1 MFTAK
6 QLKERMDET
15 PFRPF
20 RIRMSNGEAYDIK
33 NHDSAFVLSNAIE
46 VGVEQDT
53 EGFVLL
59 TRRCSILHIASIE
72 DIPTTKAA

>member
-6 QLKERMDET
+6 QLKERMDEM

-46 VGVEQDT
+46 VGVEQDA

-59 TRRCSILHIASIE
+59 TRRCSILHISSVE
-72 DIPTTKAA
+72 DLLTPKAA